1 MLIFAFFME
10 IRNLNRNDFDQV
22 INLLVTSFSS
32 RYNHPLINENLN
44 NPNTICLVAEIDNVI
59 IGVASLHIIE
69 KLTRKMGLIEDVAVD
84 LKYRGKGIGKKLIQK
99 LIVES
104 KKQGCDKTV
113 LNSTQNNVPFY
124 EKIGFTVNELQMV
137 LRNN

>member
-1 MLIFAFFME
+1 ME

-22 INLLVTSFSS
+22 ISLLVTSFSS
-32 RYNHPLINENLN
+32 RYNHPVINENLN

-113 LNSTQNNVPFY
+113 LNSTENNVPFY

>member
-1 MLIFAFFME
+1 ME

-32 RYNHPLINENLN
+32 RYNHPLINENIN

-69 KLTRKMGLIEDVAVD
+69 KMTRKMGLIEDVAVD

-113 LNSTQNNVPFY
+113 LNSTENNVPFY

>member
-1 MLIFAFFME
+1 ME

-22 INLLVTSFSS
+22 ISLLVTSFSS
-32 RYNHPLINENLN
+32 RYNHPVINENLN

-99 LIVES
+99 LIVVS

-113 LNSTQNNVPFY
+113 LNSTENNVPFY

>member
-1 MLIFAFFME
+1 ME

-22 INLLVTSFSS
+22 INLLDTSFSS

-44 NPNTICLVAEIDNVI
+44 TPNAICLVAEIDNVI

-113 LNSTQNNVPFY
+113 LNSTENNVPFY

>member
-1 MLIFAFFME
+1 ME

-22 INLLVTSFSS
+22 IKLLVTSFSS

-69 KLTRKMGLIEDVAVD
+69 KLTRKMGLIEENRKLHAVIHK
-84 LKYRGKGIGKKLIQK
+84 LKARIK
-99 LIVES
+99 
-104 KKQGCDKTV
+104 
-113 LNSTQNNVPFY
+113 
-124 EKIGFTVNELQMV
+124 ELEG
-137 LRNN
+137 

>member
-1 MLIFAFFME
+1 ME

-44 NPNTICLVAEIDNVI
+44 NPNAICLVAEIDNVI

-69 KLTRKMGLIEDVAVD
+69 KLTRKMGLIEDVAVG

-113 LNSTQNNVPFY
+113 LNSTENNVPFY

>member
-1 MLIFAFFME
+1 M
-10 IRNLNRNDFDQV
+10 
-22 INLLVTSFSS
+22 
-32 RYNHPLINENLN
+32 
-44 NPNTICLVAEIDNVI
+44 
-59 IGVASLHIIE
+59 
-69 KLTRKMGLIEDVAVD
+69 TRKMGLIEDVAVN

-113 LNSTQNNVPFY
+113 LSSTENNVPFY

>member
-1 MLIFAFFME
+1 MLIFAFFLK

-22 INLLVTSFSS
+22 INLLVTSFSH
-32 RYNHPLINENLN
+32 RYDHPLINENLN
-44 NPNTICLVAEIDNVI
+44 NPNTICLVAEIDNEI

-84 LKYRGKGIGKKLIQK
+84 LKYRGNGIGKKLIQK

-113 LNSTQNNVPFY
+113 LNSTENNVPFY

>member
-1 MLIFAFFME
+1 ME

-44 NPNTICLVAEIDNVI
+44 NLNTICLVAEIDNVI

-113 LNSTQNNVPFY
+113 LNSTENNVPFY